1 MGLPNTVESIA
12 LLASPSSYS
21 PRFWSLPSCVVQQVL
36 LDYLCHHLHFTAQIE
51 HPASKAA
58 HLKRQR
64 VTVPARSAIAWID
77 ALLDST
83 ILNSTKCNTYVQ
95 SLVNTTVF

>member
-36 LDYLCHHLHFTAQIE
+36 LATYVTIYISLPKSNTLHQRPHILNRN
-51 HPASKAA
+51 AS
-58 HLKRQR
+58 
-64 VTVPARSAIAWID
+64 PS
-77 ALLDST
+77 LLD
-83 ILNSTKCNTYVQ
+83 LR
-95 SLVNTTVF
+95 LPG